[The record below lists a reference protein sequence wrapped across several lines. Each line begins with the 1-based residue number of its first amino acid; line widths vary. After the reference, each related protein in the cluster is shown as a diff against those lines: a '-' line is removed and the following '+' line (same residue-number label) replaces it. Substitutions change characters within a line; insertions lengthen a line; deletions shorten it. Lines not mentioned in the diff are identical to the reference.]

1 MLKTDASDNYVGSL
15 HIWKAI
21 WEIREAVVPPCSN
34 LLSAEQQVRVD
45 IAECEMLLSLA
56 WVEWNSCFLPH
67 KQQIFPRPPKF
78 GGVPSDW
85 KWGRGKKT
93 VLTSR
98 KESLTSSLETFEV
111 NSWLWRCS
119 RIYERGERKERK
131 QFEQSSINKCFYSY
145 FFLSGDLDESKKTWL
160 IGINH
165 TVYKLESCLL
175 LRSQQLR

>member
-21 WEIREAVVPPCSN
+21 WEIREQLCHPVLIYY
-34 LLSAEQQVRVD
+34 LLSSKWGVD

-67 KQQIFPRPPKF
+67 KQQIFPRPLKF

-85 KWGRGKKT
+85 KWGRGKKLFWLVGRKVWLAAWKLLKWT
-93 VLTSR
+93 AGFEDVLG
-98 KESLTSSLETFEV
+98 
-111 NSWLWRCS
+111 
-119 RIYERGERKERK
+119 YMRGERKERK

-145 FFLSGDLDESKKTWL
+145 FFLSGDLDESRKMWL
-160 IGINH
+160 IGISH
-165 TVYKLESCLL
+165 SL
-175 LRSQQLR
+175 